1 MAEDFIKITGTK
13 SEIYQALI
21 PQIQALV
28 GAESDFTANQANIAA
43 AVKESFDFLVRTEEE
58 SIFEQKK
65 NICW

>member
-28 GAESDFTANQANIAA
+28 SAESDFTANQANIAA
-43 AVKESFDFLVRTEEE
+43 AVKESFDFL
-58 SIFEQKK
+58 
-65 NICW
+65 